1 MAPAPAN
8 GNMFLTRL
16 TSSPDFY
23 TLLYL
28 AVCLLLTFNIL
39 EIVFLLVH
47 KRRIEKTEERKET
60 LKRRILTAAVTVT
73 EPAEVLP
80 KPLTDDDYEAY
91 GEATSSIIESFEGEI
106 TERAAR
112 LIHHF
117 GIDLYYK
124 RLSGHRVWYKRAHA
138 IDILSSLKLERSRE
152 FFFAAFEK
160 ETSNTVKYRILYG
173 LSLLVQGSEDI
184 YAISRMLSSLPYLT
198 AKYTEDVFFNI
209 VTVIKGSGREEEFG
223 SFLKEIMNDAGVH
236 TKVKRDCLSA
246 CRAAAC
252 EQAGPVVRE
261 YYNTFQSEPEIII
274 ACVKTMVAMGDFSIL
289 PEVLRHK
296 DWRVRL
302 TALKFAHLS
311 DSDIKESPDTL
322 LHDPKFHFTVLPGIL
337 RHKDWR
343 VRLTDLKH
351 AHLHSTEILRALR
364 PLLRDPN
371 YHIRLNAALAL
382 SKMGDRGLEILWAE
396 ADSPDKFAAD
406 AAKYALDSA
415 GDSA

>member
-1 MAPAPAN
+1 
-8 GNMFLTRL
+8 MFLTRL

-28 AVCLLLTFNIL
+28 AVCLLLAFNIL

-47 KRRIEKTEERKET
+47 KRRVERTEERKET

-73 EPAEVLP
+73 APSEVLP

-106 TERAAR
+106 TERASA
-112 LIHHF
+112 LIHDF

-152 FFFAAFEK
+152 FFFSAFEK
-160 ETSNTVKYRILYG
+160 ETSNTVKYRIIYG

-209 VTVIKGSGREEEFG
+209 VTVIKSSGREDEFG
-223 SFLKEIMNDAGVH
+223 AFLREIMTDAGVH

-252 EQAGPVVRE
+252 ERAGPIVRE
-261 YYNTFQSEPEIII
+261 YYKTFQAEPEIII
-274 ACVKTMVAMGDFSIL
+274 ACIKTLVAMGDFSIL
-289 PEVLRHK
+289 PDVLRHK

-302 TALKFAHLS
+302 TALKYAHLCN
-311 DSDIKESPDTL
+311 SDIKHDPKTL
-322 LHDPKFHFTVLPGIL
+322 LHDPKFHFAVLPGIL

-343 VRLTDLKH
+343 MRLTDLKH
-351 AHLHSTEILRALR
+351 AHLHSTGILRALQ
-364 PLLRDPN
+364 PLLHDPN

-382 SKMGDRGLEILWAE
+382 SKMGDRGLELLWAE

-415 GDSA
+415 GDAA